1 MRRFGTMLLAG
12 AALATSAC
20 TTNGYGELPYA
31 HQMGDYRY
39 DGADYGSLAASGLDP
54 WLEETEE
61 GRAIVLEGFTGESGG
76 IVDEEVADRAN
87 IWFRRYAD
95 TDADM
100 RLTDEEIRVA
110 LVQAARDHG
119 R

>member
-1 MRRFGTMLLAG
+1 MMMRRLETMLVLG
-12 AALATSAC
+12 AALAASGCAYD
-20 TTNGYGELPYA
+20 GYGDGVA
-31 HQMGDYRY
+31 DYRY
-39 DGADYGSLAASGLDP
+39 DGADYGSLAESGLDP

-61 GRAIVLEGFTGESGG
+61 GRAILMDGFTGESGG

-110 LVQAARDHG
+110 LVQAARDQG